1 MNPINFDEAS
11 FEWRKNKKYLGNG
24 LFTYLCNY
32 IHSNGKYCKKIR
44 TSFSNSIY
52 SPNQYYYC
60 KRHLH
65 HKRPKLN
72 HYDDD
77 DAAVEEEEELPRIS

>member
-24 LFTYLCNY
+24 LFAYLCNY
-32 IHSNGKYCKKIR
+32 IHSNGKHCKKIIA
-44 TSFSNSIY
+44 SVSNIIY
-52 SPNQYYYC
+52 HPNQYYYC

-72 HYDDD
+72 YQTLS
-77 DAAVEEEEELPRIS
+77 AGEEEEEELPRIS